1 MAALEPR
8 AEKILHEIVNEYIT
22 TGEPVGSRTVSRKGN
37 VGLSA
42 ASVRNIMFDLTESG
56 YITQPHVSAGR
67 IPTDMGYRVYVNA
80 LMSSRPLPAKE
91 RDRIISALKAE
102 PWGNRDLFK
111 QSSVILAGVSKQA
124 GLAAATSAVD
134 QTFKTIEFI
143 KLADGRVLVILVSST
158 GSVQSKIIYDENR
171 IQQETLDRYSRQL
184 NDHLKD
190 LTLEEARE
198 RIQQEFVSERAQL
211 DAVLLKTLRLCHLI
225 LSSYDSKEIFIDG
238 QTNILDEPEFAHIE
252 KLKAILLSFEDKGRL
267 LGLLHKTLKMDG
279 IQVLIGQEHG
289 LDEFESC
296 AVVAYPIRSE
306 EKVIGGIG
314 VIGPKRMNYRK
325 VISVVD
331 TTAQVITGLMKKS
344 VENMS

>member
-8 AEKILHEIVNEYIT
+8 AEKILQEIVNEYIT

-42 ASVRNIMFDLTESG
+42 ASVRNIMCDLTESG
-56 YITQPHVSAGR
+56 YITQPHISAGR
-67 IPTDMGYRVYVNA
+67 IPTDMGYRVYVNG
-80 LMSSRPLPAKE
+80 LMNARPLPAQE

-111 QSSVILAGVSKQA
+111 QSSAILAGISRQA
-124 GLAAATSAVD
+124 GLAAATGVAD

-143 KLADGRVLVILVSST
+143 KIADDRVLVILVSST
-158 GSVQSKIIYDENR
+158 GSVQSKVIYDENR

-184 NDHLKD
+184 SDHLKD

-238 QTNILDEPEFAHIE
+238 QTNILDDPEFAQIE

-267 LGLLHKTLKMDG
+267 LSLLHKTLKTDG
-279 IQVLIGQEHG
+279 IQILIGQEHG

-344 VENMS
+344 VENLS